1 MTVMSSSAP
10 ACKTLLIGGRAA
22 TCLAITFLILLAA
35 SADAMAETAAAGN
48 EDDLAQRF
56 PNPPS
61 DARILKIVHH
71 LPDAPVGQDG
81 LFQSLLDQ
89 GFGGIVTN
97 VSFDGYIESE
107 EKWSAFVRGV
117 NAARDMGMALWLYDE
132 RGYPS
137 CKAGG
142 LTLRDH
148 PEWQAEGLYI
158 ADAVTEGGDI
168 DLAVPPGVLASA
180 SAYPVTDGIIDLE
193 HAVDLSANVHDGQL
207 AWNAPAGSCH
217 VMIITKDYLH
227 KGTHADGNL
236 SDDLP
241 YPNLLMPEPTARFIE
256 LTHAEYAKR
265 LDNDLSPWFI
275 ATFTDEPSLMSMFL
289 NRQPWRVLP
298 WAPNL
303 PGEFETRRGYP
314 LEPLVPVLIADAGAK
329 GRAVRYDFWL
339 TIGELVSENYF
350 GQIQT
355 WGRAHGAPS
364 GGHLLLEEPI
374 VAHVPLYGDFFR
386 CIRRLDAPS
395 MDCLTSVPSS
405 VPWFVA
411 RLLSSAA
418 ELEGNTVTM
427 SETSDHAERYRAE
440 GDNRPVR
447 VVTEDEIRGTCNRLI
462 LNGITTITSYYSFAL
477 LSPERLV
484 RLNEWI
490 GRCST
495 MLKGGHQVADI
506 AVLYPGESVWPR
518 FVPSYHM
525 TENCPPDAQRIQSI
539 YQAVSN
545 SLFEA
550 HRDFTYVDGQALC
563 EATVDNGILKHG
575 DLEWRVVVLPCADT
589 LPMQAWENLA
599 AFWRSGGVVIAV
611 SSLPANSEREFP
623 SPAVQSLAAE
633 LFTRGD
639 SPTFATNDAG
649 GAGVYLPPGSDALL
663 PMVLDSL
670 LGQDV
675 RVGEKDAPLRVTH
688 RRIDGHEIF
697 FVINDS
703 GGPWEGALDFAAR
716 GAGEQWDP
724 ATGTMN
730 PLSSPVGVP
739 AKLGPYGGM
748 LYRFNEAQRPKR
760 KTAAEGSLPGLNLS
774 AIPTTQPTVGMGE
787 FVDGAIEQSS
797 DGAWHANA
805 RLTKGEVDTHL
816 FVSYSYE
823 ASLDLNSAVCF
834 VLDTTVPDG
843 QSAPTPLRVIVR
855 DAHGAEYI
863 ANTDR
868 SMGTPGTQRCYVS
881 LNQFERAGW
890 SQAQTSA
897 FDWSSVTAIRVGWG
911 GYHGTEG
918 ETIAFT
924 LSPLQVGHF
933 ATQDR
938 PII

>member
-1 MTVMSSSAP
+1 MPNVSISNS
-10 ACKTLLIGGRAA
+10 
-22 TCLAITFLILLAA
+22 
-35 SADAMAETAAAGN
+35 
-48 EDDLAQRF
+48 DLASTDPRGSLRVSLFVVLSVALATLNSAAQSDTPIAERF
-56 PNPPS
+56 ANPPAES
-61 DARILKIVHH
+61 RILKIVHS
-71 LPDAPVGQDG
+71 LPDAPDGQDG
-81 LFQSLLDQ
+81 LLQSLLNQ

-97 VSFDGYIESE
+97 VSFTDYLESE

-117 NAARDMGMALWLYDE
+117 NAAKDMGTALWLYDE

-168 DLAVPPGVLASA
+168 ELAVPPGALVTA
-180 SAYPVTDGIIDLE
+180 SAYPITDGAIELE
-193 HAVDLSANVHDGQL
+193 HAVDLATHIRDGQL
-207 AWNAPAGSCH
+207 AWTAPAGSWH

-227 KGTHADGNL
+227 EGTHADGNL
-236 SDDLP
+236 SDDLK

-265 LDNDLSPWFI
+265 LDTDLSPWFI

-289 NRQPWRVLP
+289 KRQPWRVLP

-303 PGEFETRRGYP
+303 PGEFEKRRGYP
-314 LEPLVPVLIADAGAK
+314 LEPLLAALVADAGAK
-329 GRAVRYDFWL
+329 GRSVRYDFWL
-339 TIGELVSENYF
+339 TVGELVSENYF

-355 WGRAHGAPS
+355 WCRAHNTQS
-364 GGHLLLEEPI
+364 GGHLLLEEPLL
-374 VAHVPLYGDFFR
+374 AHVPLYGDFFR

-418 ELEGNTVTM
+418 ELEGRRVTM

-440 GDNRPVR
+440 GDTRPLR

-462 LNGITTITSYYSFAL
+462 LNGITTITSYYSFAQ
-477 LSPERLV
+477 LSPEQIM

-495 MLKGGHQVADI
+495 MLQGGHQVADI

-525 TENCPPDAQRIQSI
+525 TENCPPDTQRIQSI

-550 HRDFTYVDGQALC
+550 RRDFTYVDGQALC
-563 EATVDNGILKHG
+563 DATVNDGVLVHG
-575 DLEWRVVVLPCADT
+575 DLEWHVVVLPCADT

-599 AFWRSGGVVIAV
+599 EFWRSGGVLIAV

-623 SPAVQSLAAE
+623 SPAVQALGAE
-633 LFTRGD
+633 VFTRGD
-639 SPTFATNDAG
+639 SPTFASNEAG

-663 PMVLDSL
+663 PLVLDSL
-670 LGQDV
+670 LVPDM

-688 RRIDGHEIF
+688 RRIDGREVY

-703 GGPWEGALDFAAR
+703 GEPWEGVLDFAAR

-730 PLSSPVGVP
+730 PLSSPNGVP
-739 AKLGPYGGM
+739 AKLGPYGAM
-748 LYRFNEAQRPKR
+748 LYRFDEAQRPER
-760 KTAAEGSLPGLNLS
+760 KAAAEGSLPGLKLS
-774 AIPTTQPTVGMGE
+774 AFPTTQPTVGMGE
-787 FVDGAIEQSS
+787 FVDGVIEQTAG
-797 DGAWHANA
+797 GAWHAKA

-823 ASLDLNSAVCF
+823 DPLDLHSAVCF
-834 VLDTTVPDG
+834 VLDTTAPDG

-868 SMGTPGTQRCYVS
+868 SMGAPGTQRSYVS
-881 LNQFERAGW
+881 LTLFERAGW

-897 FDWSSVTAIRVGWG
+897 FDWSAVTAIRIGWG
-911 GYHGTEG
+911 GYHGSEG

-924 LSPLQVGHF
+924 LSPLQVGQF
-933 ATQDR
+933 ST
-938 PII
+938 